1 MRRGKEQLS
10 VLNRQVFNNWSRL
23 PVTYRGSAIAAIPAT
38 CLAIAL
44 GSWIWSMN
52 MLGNIRRQIEATRDV
67 IAATDNVL
75 IDLLNA
81 ETGVRGYGITRNTAY
96 LAPYERA
103 KASLDENLARLETS
117 YQYGVSQAERDRRS
131 VDVARIE
138 QLVDRSMG
146 LLDNTVDMLTT
157 QPGVPITAP
166 SFVDLLDEGK
176 DTVDEAR
183 KFVAQLQAQEQN
195 RLNAYTVRRSQLLN
209 ATSSIIGLTA
219 GLSLMASTA
228 AVYLFRQLDRDLRS
242 REQLLQESR
251 QLLQAI
257 VGNVVDGVVT
267 LDEYDEI
274 EIFNTA
280 AEQLFGYRAEE
291 VEGRPLDVL
300 LVPQEALGSEASLS
314 EAAMA
319 QTSSAGGPS
328 SEAAGSEVASAETV
342 TTGADN
348 SEVANSEEAVR
359 SRAANAE
366 AASSEEAVSSG
377 AANAEADDSEAANSE
392 EAVSS
397 ETLNSTS
404 AGFVAVSSD
413 VSSSTELSISES
425 SDSEASGS
433 EASGSESSGSEAAGS
448 KAAGSEA
455 AGSEAAGVHET
466 GNHALARIQPGQP
479 HQVLGR
485 RRDGSY
491 FPLEISLSEIQFEDR
506 RIAIIRDITQFL
518 ETEAKLKARA
528 DELDRLTRDLAE
540 TNEMLEDRNRELEQ
554 FAYVASH
561 DLKAPLRA
569 IANLSEWIE
578 EDLAGQLPPEN
589 QQQLHL
595 LRGRVH
601 RMEAL
606 INGLLEYS
614 RVGRVE
620 SPVER
625 VSLSVLLDEVIDSID
640 PPDTFTITIPPDLP
654 TLITKRLPLRQV
666 FANLIGNAVKHHD
679 RPDGQVRIG
688 MKDLGDRYEFWVADD
703 GPGIAPEYHR
713 KIFMIFQT
721 LQARDVKE
729 STGVGLSIVKRIV
742 ETEGGTIRVDSEEGA
757 GSTFYFTWHK

>member
-1 MRRGKEQLS
+1 MA
-10 VLNRQVFNNWSRL
+10 
-23 PVTYRGSAIAAIPAT
+23 YRGAAIAAIPAT

-44 GSWIWSMN
+44 GSWVWSMN
-52 MLGNIRRQIEATRDV
+52 TLGAIRRQIEATRDV
-67 IAATDNVL
+67 ITATDNVL

-81 ETGVRGYGITRNTAY
+81 ETGVRGYGITRNTDY
-96 LAPYERA
+96 LAPYKRA
-103 KASLDENLARLETS
+103 KASLGENLARLETS
-117 YQYGVSQAERDRRS
+117 YQYGFSEAERDRRKIDL
-131 VDVARIE
+131 VQIE
-138 QLVDRSMG
+138 KLVNHSMG
-146 LLDNTVDMLTT
+146 LLDDTVGMLTV
-157 QPGVPITAP
+157 QPNVPITAP
-166 SFVDLLDEGK
+166 SFVGLLDEGK

-183 KFVAQLQAQEQN
+183 EFVARLQRQEQA
-195 RLNAYTVRRSQLLN
+195 RLNAYTVERSQLLN
-209 ATSSIIGLTA
+209 TTSSIIGLTA

-242 REQLLQESR
+242 REQLLKESR

-267 LDEYDEI
+267 LDEHDEI

-291 VEGRPLDVL
+291 IEGRPLDVL
-300 LVPQEALGSEASLS
+300 LAPQESRLS
-314 EAAMA
+314 EA
-319 QTSSAGGPS
+319 TR
-328 SEAAGSEVASAETV
+328 SEAAIAQTARPE
-342 TTGADN
+342 
-348 SEVANSEEAVR
+348 
-359 SRAANAE
+359 
-366 AASSEEAVSSG
+366 
-377 AANAEADDSEAANSE
+377 
-392 EAVSS
+392 
-397 ETLNSTS
+397 
-404 AGFVAVSSD
+404 
-413 VSSSTELSISES
+413 
-425 SDSEASGS
+425 
-433 EASGSESSGSEAAGS
+433 
-448 KAAGSEA
+448 AAGSEA
-455 AGSEAAGVHET
+455 AGSEAVGSEVANLGAARLEPVNSEEVARLEATKSEMTGSEDAISPETVDPASAGFVAISSESSGSAELSSSEAAGSEAAAVHEP
-466 GNHALARIQPGQP
+466 GNHALSRIQPGQP
-479 HQVLGR
+479 HQVIGR
-485 RRDGSY
+485 RRDGSH
-491 FPLEISLSEIQFEDR
+491 FPVEISLSEIQFEDR

-578 EDLAGQLPPEN
+578 EDLSGQLPPEN

-614 RVGRVE
+614 RVGRIE

-666 FANLIGNAVKHHD
+666 FANLISNAVKHHD
-679 RPDGQVRIG
+679 RSDGQVRIG
-688 MKDLGDRYEFWVADD
+688 MKDLGDRYEFSVADD

-713 KIFMIFQT
+713 KVFMIFQT

-742 ETEGGTIRVDSEEGA
+742 ETEGGIIRLDSEEGA
-757 GSTFYFTWHK
+757 GSTFYFTWNK

>member
-1 MRRGKEQLS
+1 MRRGKEQVSELY
-10 VLNRQVFNNWSRL
+10 RQVFINWSRL
-23 PVTYRGSAIAAIPAT
+23 PVAYRGAAIAAIPAT

-44 GSWIWSMN
+44 GSWVWSMN
-52 MLGNIRRQIEATRDV
+52 TLGSIRRQIEATRDV
-67 IAATDNVL
+67 ITATDNVL

-81 ETGVRGYGITRNTAY
+81 ETGVRGYGITRNTSY

-103 KASLDENLARLETS
+103 KASLDESLNRLEAS
-117 YQYGVSQAERDRRS
+117 YQYGVPEAERDRRR
-131 VDVARIE
+131 VDIVQME

-146 LLDNTVDMLTT
+146 ILDDTVSMLTT
-157 QPGVPITAP
+157 QPNVPITAP
-166 SFVDLLDEGK
+166 SFIGLLDEGK

-183 KFVAQLQAQEQN
+183 EFVAQLQVREQR
-195 RLNAYTVRRSQLLN
+195 RLNDYTVKRSRLLN
-209 ATSSIIGLTA
+209 TTSSIIGLTA

-228 AVYLFRQLDRDLRS
+228 AVYLFRQLDRELRS
-242 REQLLQESR
+242 REQLLKESR
-251 QLLQAI
+251 LLLQAI

-267 LDEYDEI
+267 LDEHDEI

-280 AEQLFGYRAEE
+280 AEQLFGYQAHE

-300 LVPQEALGSEASLS
+300 LAPQESLISEATRS
-314 EAAMA
+314 EAATS
-319 QTSSAGGPS
+319 QTTSSEVTSLGAVPPGAANS
-328 SEAAGSEVASAETV
+328 EATRSEAA
-342 TTGADN
+342 N
-348 SEVANSEEAVR
+348 SE
-359 SRAANAE
+359 
-366 AASSEEAVSSG
+366 
-377 AANAEADDSEAANSE
+377 SEAANSE
-392 EAVSS
+392 EAVDL
-397 ETLNSTS
+397 ETLDSTS
-404 AGFVAVSSD
+404 AGFVVID
-413 VSSSTELSISES
+413 PEFP
-425 SDSEASGS
+425 GS
-433 EASGSESSGSEAAGS
+433 EAGESEVTESEVSGSEAAE
-448 KAAGSEA
+448 SEA
-455 AGSEAAGVHET
+455 AESEARESEVVGVGVAGSDGM

-479 HQVLGR
+479 HQVIGQ
-485 RRDGSY
+485 RRDGSQ

-528 DELDRLTRDLAE
+528 DELDRLTQDLAE

-578 EDLAGQLPPEN
+578 EDLSGQLPPEN

-666 FANLIGNAVKHHD
+666 FANLISNAVKHHD
-679 RPDGQVRIG
+679 RTDGQVRIG
-688 MKDLGDRYEFWVADD
+688 VRDLGDRYEFSVADD

-742 ETEGGTIRVDSEEGA
+742 ETEGGTIRLDSEEGA
-757 GSTFYFTWHK
+757 GTTFYFTWNK

>member
-1 MRRGKEQLS
+1 MRRGKEQVS
-10 VLNRQVFNNWSRL
+10 ELNRQVFINWSRL
-23 PVTYRGSAIAAIPAT
+23 PVAYRGAAIAAIPAT

-44 GSWIWSMN
+44 GSWVWSMN
-52 MLGNIRRQIEATRDV
+52 TLGGIRRQIEATRDV
-67 IAATDNVL
+67 ITATDNVL

-81 ETGVRGYGITRNTAY
+81 ETGVRGYGITRNTSY

-103 KASLDENLARLETS
+103 KASLDESLNRLEAS
-117 YQYGVSQAERDRRS
+117 YQYGASETERDRRHQ
-131 VDVARIE
+131 DVVQIKR
-138 QLVDRSMG
+138 LVDQSMG
-146 LLDNTVDMLTT
+146 LLDDTVNMLVT
-157 QPGVPITAP
+157 QPNVPITAP
-166 SFVDLLDEGK
+166 SFVGLLDEGK

-183 KFVAQLQAQEQN
+183 EFVARLQRQEQA
-195 RLNAYTVRRSQLLN
+195 RLSAYTIERSRLLN
-209 ATSSIIGLTA
+209 TTSSIIGLTA

-228 AVYLFRQLDRDLRS
+228 AVYLFRQLDRELRS
-242 REQLLQESR
+242 REQLLKESR
-251 QLLQAI
+251 LLLQAI

-267 LDEYDEI
+267 LDEHDEI
-274 EIFNTA
+274 EIFNSA
-280 AEQLFGYRAEE
+280 AEQLFGYQAHE

-300 LVPQEALGSEASLS
+300 LAPQESLISEATRSEVAISQTTSSEVTSS
-314 EAAMA
+314 EA
-319 QTSSAGGPS
+319 TSSEVTSLAAAPPKAANSEADS
-328 SEAAGSEVASAETV
+328 SEAA
-342 TTGADN
+342 N
-348 SEVANSEEAVR
+348 SE
-359 SRAANAE
+359 
-366 AASSEEAVSSG
+366 
-377 AANAEADDSEAANSE
+377 SEAANSE
-392 EAVSS
+392 EAVDL
-397 ETLNSTS
+397 ETLDPTS
-404 AGFVAVSSD
+404 AGFVVIAP
-413 VSSSTELSISES
+413 EFP
-425 SDSEASGS
+425 GS
-433 EASGSESSGSEAAGS
+433 ETGESEVTE
-448 KAAGSEA
+448 SEA
-455 AGSEAAGVHET
+455 AGSEAGESEVSGSEVSGSEAAESAVVGVGVAGSDGM

-479 HQVLGR
+479 HQVIGQ
-485 RRDGSY
+485 RRDGSQ

-578 EDLAGQLPPEN
+578 EDLSGQLPPEN

-666 FANLIGNAVKHHD
+666 FANLISNAVKHHD

-688 MKDLGDRYEFWVADD
+688 VKDLGDRYEFSVADD

-742 ETEGGTIRVDSEEGA
+742 ETEGGTIHLDSEEGA
-757 GSTFYFTWHK
+757 GTTFYFTWNK

>member
-1 MRRGKEQLS
+1 MRRGKDQCS
-10 VLNRQVFNNWSRL
+10 ILNRQVFSNWSRL
-23 PVTYRGSAIAAIPAT
+23 PVSYRGAAIAAIPAT

-44 GSWIWSMN
+44 GSWVWSIN
-52 MLGNIRRQIEATRDV
+52 MLSGTRKQIEATRDV

-81 ETGVRGYGITRNTAY
+81 ETGVRGYGITRNTSY

-103 KASLDENLARLETS
+103 KASLDESLNRLEVS
-117 YQYGVSQAERDRRS
+117 YQYGVSEAERDRRS
-131 VDVARIE
+131 QEVAQLK
-138 QLVDRSMG
+138 QLVDRSVG
-146 LLDNTVDMLTT
+146 LLDDKVNVLINQSD
-157 QPGVPITAP
+157 VPITDP
-166 SFVDLLDEGK
+166 LFVNLLDEGK
-176 DTVDEAR
+176 GTVDATR
-183 KFVAQLQAQEQN
+183 AFVVQLQKREQS
-195 RLNAYTVRRSQLLN
+195 RLDAYTIKRSRLLDT
-209 ATSSIIGLTA
+209 TSTIIGLTA

-267 LDEYDEI
+267 LDEHDEI

-291 VEGRPLDVL
+291 VEGQPLDVL
-300 LVPQEALGSEASLS
+300 LAPPELPASEAVSP
-314 EAAMA
+314 ET
-319 QTSSAGGPS
+319 TSP
-328 SEAAGSEVASAETV
+328 
-342 TTGADN
+342 
-348 SEVANSEEAVR
+348 EAVI
-359 SRAANAE
+359 SGTTSPETASPE
-366 AASSEEAVSSG
+366 AASPET
-377 AANAEADDSEAANSE
+377 ANN
-392 EAVSS
+392 
-397 ETLNSTS
+397 TLS
-404 AGFVAVSSD
+404 
-413 VSSSTELSISES
+413 L
-425 SDSEASGS
+425 
-433 EASGSESSGSEAAGS
+433 
-448 KAAGSEA
+448 
-455 AGSEAAGVHET
+455 
-466 GNHALARIQPGQP
+466 IQPGQP
-479 HQVLGR
+479 HRVIGR
-485 RRDGSY
+485 RQDGSH
-491 FPLEISLSEIQFEDR
+491 FPLEISISEIQFENR

-528 DELDRLTRDLAE
+528 DELDRLTHDLAE

-578 EDLAGQLPPEN
+578 EDLSGQLPPEN

-666 FANLIGNAVKHHD
+666 FANLISNAVKHHD
-679 RPDGQVRIG
+679 RTDGQVRIG
-688 MKDLGDRYEFWVADD
+688 VRDLGDRYEFSVADD

-742 ETEGGTIRVDSEEGA
+742 ETEGGTIRLDSEEGA
-757 GSTFYFTWHK
+757 GTTFYFTWNK

>member
-1 MRRGKEQLS
+1 MRRGKDQFS
-10 VLNRQVFNNWSRL
+10 VFNRQVFSGWSRL
-23 PVTYRGSAIAAIPAT
+23 PVSYRGAAIAAIPAT

-44 GSWIWSMN
+44 GSWIWSIN
-52 MLGNIRRQIEATRDV
+52 MLSSTRRQIEATRDV
-67 IAATDNVL
+67 ITAMDNVL

-81 ETGVRGYGITRNTAY
+81 ETGVRGYCITRDASY
-96 LAPYERA
+96 LMPYERA
-103 KASLDENLARLETS
+103 KASLDESLARLETS
-117 YQYGVSQAERDRRS
+117 YYYGVSAPERDRR
-131 VDVARIE
+131 DREVAQLE
-138 QLVDRSMG
+138 KLVDRSMG
-146 LLDNTVDMLTT
+146 LLDDKVNMLTN
-157 QPGVPITAP
+157 QPNIPITAP
-166 SFVDLLDEGK
+166 SFVNLLDQGK
-176 DTVDEAR
+176 DTVDEVRA
-183 KFVAQLQAQEQN
+183 FVAQLQAREQA
-195 RLNAYTVRRSQLLN
+195 RLDAYTVERSRFLDI
-209 ATSSIIGLTA
+209 TSSIIGLTA

-242 REQLLQESR
+242 REYLLQESR
-251 QLLQAI
+251 LLLQAI
-257 VGNVVDGVVT
+257 VGNVVDGVIA
-267 LDEYDEI
+267 LDEYNEI

-280 AEQLFGYRAEE
+280 AEKLFGYRAEE

-300 LVPQEALGSEASLS
+300 LAPQELPI
-314 EAAMA
+314 
-319 QTSSAGGPS
+319 SSAAS
-328 SEAAGSEVASAETV
+328 SEVAGSEVAGSEVAGSETANSE
-342 TTGADN
+342 TANSETAN
-348 SEVANSEEAVR
+348 SEVENFE
-359 SRAANAE
+359 
-366 AASSEEAVSSG
+366 
-377 AANAEADDSEAANSE
+377 
-392 EAVSS
+392 
-397 ETLNSTS
+397 S
-404 AGFVAVSSD
+404 AGFVIVDPQPSS
-413 VSSSTELSISES
+413 SES
-425 SDSEASGS
+425 SIFEPSSSEPSSSEPSSSEPSSSDSASF
-433 EASGSESSGSEAAGS
+433 EPASFEPASFD
-448 KAAGSEA
+448 
-455 AGSEAAGVHET
+455 GVE
-466 GNHALARIQPGQP
+466 NNALALIQPGQP
-479 HQVLGR
+479 HQVVGR

-491 FPLEISLSEIQFEDR
+491 FPLEISISEIQFEDR

-528 DELDRLTRDLAE
+528 DELDRLTQDLAE

-578 EDLAGQLPPEN
+578 EDLSGQLPEEN

-625 VSLSVLLDEVIDSID
+625 VSVAMLLDEVIDSID
-640 PPDTFTITIPPDLP
+640 PPESFVITVGSNMP

-679 RPDGQVRIG
+679 RTDGQARIG
-688 MKDLGDRYEFWVADD
+688 VKDLGDRYEFSVADD

-742 ETEGGTIRVDSEEGA
+742 ETEGGTIRLDSEEGA
-757 GSTFYFTWHK
+757 GATFYFTWHK

>member
-1 MRRGKEQLS
+1 MRRGKGQFS
-10 VLNRQVFNNWSRL
+10 VLNRQIFNNWSRL
-23 PVTYRGSAIAAIPAT
+23 PVAYRGAAIAAIPAT

-44 GSWIWSMN
+44 GSWVWSMN
-52 MLGNIRRQIEATRDV
+52 TLGAIRRQIEATRDV
-67 IAATDNVL
+67 ITATDNVL

-81 ETGVRGYGITRNTAY
+81 ETGVRGYGITRNTDY
-96 LAPYERA
+96 LAPYKRA
-103 KASLDENLARLETS
+103 KASLGENLARLETS
-117 YQYGVSQAERDRRS
+117 YQYGFSEAERDRRKIDL
-131 VDVARIE
+131 VQIE
-138 QLVDRSMG
+138 KLVNHSMG
-146 LLDNTVDMLTT
+146 LLDDTVGMLTV
-157 QPGVPITAP
+157 QPNVPITAP
-166 SFVDLLDEGK
+166 SFVGLLDEGK

-183 KFVAQLQAQEQN
+183 EFVARLQRQEQA
-195 RLNAYTVRRSQLLN
+195 RLNAYTVERSQLLN
-209 ATSSIIGLTA
+209 TTSSIIGLTA

-242 REQLLQESR
+242 REQLLKESR

-267 LDEYDEI
+267 LDEHDEI

-291 VEGRPLDVL
+291 IEGRPLDVL
-300 LVPQEALGSEASLS
+300 LAPQESRLS
-314 EAAMA
+314 EA
-319 QTSSAGGPS
+319 TR
-328 SEAAGSEVASAETV
+328 SEAAIAQTARPE
-342 TTGADN
+342 
-348 SEVANSEEAVR
+348 
-359 SRAANAE
+359 
-366 AASSEEAVSSG
+366 
-377 AANAEADDSEAANSE
+377 
-392 EAVSS
+392 
-397 ETLNSTS
+397 
-404 AGFVAVSSD
+404 
-413 VSSSTELSISES
+413 
-425 SDSEASGS
+425 
-433 EASGSESSGSEAAGS
+433 
-448 KAAGSEA
+448 AAGSEA
-455 AGSEAAGVHET
+455 AGSEAVGSEVANLGAARLEPVNSEEVARLEATKSEMTGSEDAISPETVDPASAGFVAISSESSGSAELSSSEAAGSEAAAVHEP
-466 GNHALARIQPGQP
+466 GNHALSRIQPGQP
-479 HQVLGR
+479 HQVIGR
-485 RRDGSY
+485 RRDGSH
-491 FPLEISLSEIQFEDR
+491 FPVEISLSEIQFEDR

-578 EDLAGQLPPEN
+578 EDLSGQLPPEN

-614 RVGRVE
+614 RVGRIE

-666 FANLIGNAVKHHD
+666 FANLISNAVKHHD
-679 RPDGQVRIG
+679 RSDGQVRIG
-688 MKDLGDRYEFWVADD
+688 MKDLGDRYEFSVADD

-713 KIFMIFQT
+713 KVFMIFQT

-742 ETEGGTIRVDSEEGA
+742 ETEGGIIRLDSEEGA
-757 GSTFYFTWHK
+757 GSTFYFTWNK

>member
-1 MRRGKEQLS
+1 MRPGKEQLS

-23 PVTYRGSAIAAIPAT
+23 PVAYRGAAIAAIPAT

-44 GSWIWSMN
+44 GSWIWSIN
-52 MLGNIRRQIEATRDV
+52 TLGSVRRQIEATRDV
-67 IAATDNVL
+67 ISATDNVL
-75 IDLLNA
+75 IDLLSA
-81 ETGVRGYGITRNTAY
+81 EAGVWGYGITRNTAY
-96 LAPYERA
+96 LAPYKRA
-103 KASLDENLARLETS
+103 KASLDENLARLETG
-117 YQYGVSQAERDRRS
+117 YQYGVSQAERDRRN
-131 VDVARIE
+131 VDLARME

-146 LLDNTVDMLTT
+146 LLDKTVDMLTT
-157 QPGVPITAP
+157 QPEVPITAP
-166 SFVDLLDEGK
+166 SFVGLLDEGK

-300 LVPQEALGSEASLS
+300 LAPQESLGSEASLS

-319 QTSSAGGPS
+319 QTTSAGVSSWEAAGSQVAGVETVS
-328 SEAAGSEVASAETV
+328 SEAA
-342 TTGADN
+342 N
-348 SEVANSEEAVR
+348 SE
-359 SRAANAE
+359 AE
-366 AASSEEAVSSG
+366 
-377 AANAEADDSEAANSE
+377 NSE

-397 ETLNSTS
+397 EALNSTS

-413 VSSSTELSISES
+413 VSTSAKLSISKS
-425 SDSEASGS
+425 SDSESFD
-433 EASGSESSGSEAAGS
+433 SESSGSEATGS
-448 KAAGSEA
+448 EATGSEA
-455 AGSEAAGVHET
+455 AGDDKT

-479 HQVLGR
+479 YQVLGR
-485 RRDGSY
+485 RRDGSH

>member
-1 MRRGKEQLS
+1 M
-10 VLNRQVFNNWSRL
+10 NRQVFNNWSRL
-23 PVTYRGSAIAAIPAT
+23 PVAYRGSAIAAIPAT

-44 GSWIWSMN
+44 GSWIWSIN
-52 MLGNIRRQIEATRDV
+52 TLGSVRRQIEATRDV
-67 IAATDNVL
+67 ITATDNVL
-75 IDLLNA
+75 IDLLSA
-81 ETGVRGYGITRNTAY
+81 EAGVWGYGITRNTAY
-96 LAPYERA
+96 LAPYKRA
-103 KASLDENLARLETS
+103 KASLDENLARLETG
-117 YQYGVSQAERDRRS
+117 YQYGVSQAERDRRNI
-131 VDVARIE
+131 DLARME

-146 LLDNTVDMLTT
+146 LLDETVDMLTT
-157 QPGVPITAP
+157 QPEVPITAP
-166 SFVDLLDEGK
+166 SFVGLLDEGK

-183 KFVAQLQAQEQN
+183 KFVAQLQTQEQN
-195 RLNAYTVRRSQLLN
+195 RLNAYTVRRSQLLDT
-209 ATSSIIGLTA
+209 TSSIIGLTA

-267 LDEYDEI
+267 LDEHDEI

-300 LVPQEALGSEASLS
+300 LAPQEALGSEASLS
-314 EAAMA
+314 AAAMA

-366 AASSEEAVSSG
+366 AASSEEAVSLG

-433 EASGSESSGSEAAGS
+433 EASGSEAAGS
-448 KAAGSEA
+448 KA

>member
-1 MRRGKEQLS
+1 MRRGKEQVS
-10 VLNRQVFNNWSRL
+10 ELNRQVFINWSRL
-23 PVTYRGSAIAAIPAT
+23 PVAYRGAAIAAIPAT

-52 MLGNIRRQIEATRDV
+52 MLGGIRRQIEATRDV
-67 IAATDNVL
+67 ITATDNVL

-81 ETGVRGYGITRNTAY
+81 ETGVRGYGITRDTSY
-96 LAPYERA
+96 LAPYKRA
-103 KASLDENLARLETS
+103 KASLDDSLARLEAS
-117 YQYGVSQAERDRRS
+117 YQYGVSEAERDRRNA
-131 VDVARIE
+131 DVAQME

-146 LLDNTVDMLTT
+146 LLDDTVNTLTT
-157 QPGVPITAP
+157 QPNVPITAP
-166 SFVDLLDEGK
+166 SFVGLLDEGK
-176 DTVDEAR
+176 ATVDQAR
-183 KFVAQLQAQEQN
+183 EFVSQLQRQEQL
-195 RLNAYTVRRSQLLN
+195 RLNAYTIERSRLLN
-209 ATSSIIGLTA
+209 TTSSIIGLTA

-228 AVYLFRQLDRDLRS
+228 AVYLFRQLDRELQS
-242 REQLLQESR
+242 REQLLKESR
-251 QLLQAI
+251 LLLQAI

-267 LDEYDEI
+267 LDEHDEI

-280 AEQLFGYRAEE
+280 AEQLFGYQAHE

-300 LVPQEALGSEASLS
+300 LAPQESLISEATRS
-314 EAAMA
+314 EAAIS
-319 QTSSAGGPS
+319 QTTSSEATSSESTSLAADPPKAATSEADS
-328 SEAAGSEVASAETV
+328 SEAA
-342 TTGADN
+342 N
-348 SEVANSEEAVR
+348 SE
-359 SRAANAE
+359 
-366 AASSEEAVSSG
+366 
-377 AANAEADDSEAANSE
+377 SEAANSE
-392 EAVSS
+392 EAVDL
-397 ETLNSTS
+397 ETLDSTS
-404 AGFVAVSSD
+404 AGFVVIDPEFSSSEAGESD
-413 VSSSTELSISES
+413 VTESEV
-425 SDSEASGS
+425 
-433 EASGSESSGSEAAGS
+433 SGSEAAE
-448 KAAGSEA
+448 SEA
-455 AGSEAAGVHET
+455 ARSEAIGVGVAGSDGM

-479 HQVLGR
+479 HQVIGQ
-485 RRDGSY
+485 RRDGSQ

-578 EDLAGQLPPEN
+578 EDLSGQLPPEN

-666 FANLIGNAVKHHD
+666 FANLISNAVKHHD

-688 MKDLGDRYEFWVADD
+688 VKDLGDRYEFSVADD

-742 ETEGGTIRVDSEEGA
+742 ETEGGTIHLDSEEGA
-757 GSTFYFTWHK
+757 GTTFYFTWNK

>member
-1 MRRGKEQLS
+1 MRRGKEQVS
-10 VLNRQVFNNWSRL
+10 ELNRQVFINWSRL
-23 PVTYRGSAIAAIPAT
+23 PVAYRGAAIAAIPAT

-44 GSWIWSMN
+44 GSWVWSMN
-52 MLGNIRRQIEATRDV
+52 MLGGIRRQIEATRDV
-67 IAATDNVL
+67 ITATDNVL

-81 ETGVRGYGITRNTAY
+81 ETGVRGYGITRDTSY
-96 LAPYERA
+96 LAPYKRA
-103 KASLDENLARLETS
+103 KASLDDSLARLEAS
-117 YQYGVSQAERDRRS
+117 YQYGVSEAERDRRNA
-131 VDVARIE
+131 DVAQME

-146 LLDNTVDMLTT
+146 LLDDTVNTLTT
-157 QPGVPITAP
+157 QPSVPITAP
-166 SFVDLLDEGK
+166 SFVGLLDEGK
-176 DTVDEAR
+176 ATVDQAR
-183 KFVAQLQAQEQN
+183 EFVSQLQRQEQL
-195 RLNAYTVRRSQLLN
+195 RLNAYTIERSRLLN
-209 ATSSIIGLTA
+209 TTSSIIGLTA

-228 AVYLFRQLDRDLRS
+228 AVYLFRQLDRELQS
-242 REQLLQESR
+242 REQLLKESR
-251 QLLQAI
+251 LLLQAI

-267 LDEYDEI
+267 LDEHDEI

-280 AEQLFGYRAEE
+280 AEQLFGYQAHE

-300 LVPQEALGSEASLS
+300 LAPQESPISEATRS
-314 EAAMA
+314 EAATS
-319 QTSSAGGPS
+319 QTTSSEVTS
-328 SEAAGSEVASAETV
+328 SEVTSLAAAPPKA
-342 TTGADN
+342 
-348 SEVANSEEAVR
+348 ANSE
-359 SRAANAE
+359 
-366 AASSEEAVSSG
+366 
-377 AANAEADDSEAANSE
+377 ADSSEAANSE
-392 EAVSS
+392 SEAANSEAAVDL
-397 ETLNSTS
+397 ETLDSTS
-404 AGFVAVSSD
+404 AGFVVID
-413 VSSSTELSISES
+413 PEFPG
-425 SDSEASGS
+425 SEAGESEVTESEVSGS
-433 EASGSESSGSEAAGS
+433 EVAESEAAR
-448 KAAGSEA
+448 SEA
-455 AGSEAAGVHET
+455 AESEAVRSEAIGVGVAGSDGM
-466 GNHALARIQPGQP
+466 GNYALARIQPGQP
-479 HQVLGR
+479 HQVIGQ
-485 RRDGSY
+485 RRDGSQ

-578 EDLAGQLPPEN
+578 EDLSGQLPPEN

-666 FANLIGNAVKHHD
+666 FANLISNAVKHHD

-688 MKDLGDRYEFWVADD
+688 VKDLGDRYEFSVADD

-742 ETEGGTIRVDSEEGA
+742 ETEGGTIHLDSEEGA
-757 GSTFYFTWHK
+757 GTTFYFTWNK

>member
-1 MRRGKEQLS
+1 MRRGKEQVS
-10 VLNRQVFNNWSRL
+10 ELNRQVFINWSRL
-23 PVTYRGSAIAAIPAT
+23 PVAYRGAAIAAIPAT

-52 MLGNIRRQIEATRDV
+52 TLGGIRRQIEATRDV
-67 IAATDNVL
+67 ITATDNVL

-81 ETGVRGYGITRNTAY
+81 ETGVRGYGITRDTSY
-96 LAPYERA
+96 LAPYKRA
-103 KASLDENLARLETS
+103 KASLDDSLARLEAS
-117 YQYGVSQAERDRRS
+117 YQYGVSEAERDRRNA
-131 VDVARIE
+131 DVAQME

-146 LLDNTVDMLTT
+146 LLDDTVNTLTT
-157 QPGVPITAP
+157 QPSVPITAP
-166 SFVDLLDEGK
+166 SFVGLLDEGK
-176 DTVDEAR
+176 KTVDQAR
-183 KFVAQLQAQEQN
+183 EFVSQLQQREQL
-195 RLNAYTVRRSQLLN
+195 RLNAYTIERSRLLN
-209 ATSSIIGLTA
+209 TTSSIIGLTA

-228 AVYLFRQLDRDLRS
+228 AVYLFRQLDRELQS
-242 REQLLQESR
+242 REQLLKESR
-251 QLLQAI
+251 LLLQAI

-267 LDEYDEI
+267 LDEHDEI

-280 AEQLFGYRAEE
+280 AEQLFGYQAHE

-300 LVPQEALGSEASLS
+300 LAPQELPVSEATRS
-314 EAAMA
+314 EAAIS
-319 QTSSAGGPS
+319 QTTSSEVTSSEVTSLAAAPPKAANSEADS
-328 SEAAGSEVASAETV
+328 SEAA
-342 TTGADN
+342 N
-348 SEVANSEEAVR
+348 SE
-359 SRAANAE
+359 
-366 AASSEEAVSSG
+366 
-377 AANAEADDSEAANSE
+377 SEAANSE
-392 EAVSS
+392 EAVDL
-397 ETLNSTS
+397 ETLDSTS
-404 AGFVAVSSD
+404 AGFVVIDPEFSSSEAGESD
-413 VSSSTELSISES
+413 VTESEV
-425 SDSEASGS
+425 
-433 EASGSESSGSEAAGS
+433 SGSEAAE
-448 KAAGSEA
+448 SEA
-455 AGSEAAGVHET
+455 ARSEAIGVGVAGSDGM

-479 HQVLGR
+479 HQVIGQ
-485 RRDGSY
+485 RRDGSQ

-578 EDLAGQLPPEN
+578 EDLSGQLPPEN

-666 FANLIGNAVKHHD
+666 FANLISNAVKHHD

-688 MKDLGDRYEFWVADD
+688 VKDLGDRYEFSVADD

-742 ETEGGTIRVDSEEGA
+742 ETEGGTIHLDSEEGA
-757 GSTFYFTWHK
+757 GTTFYFTWNK

>member
-1 MRRGKEQLS
+1 MRRGKEQVS
-10 VLNRQVFNNWSRL
+10 ELNRQVFINWSRL
-23 PVTYRGSAIAAIPAT
+23 PVAYRGAAIAAIPAT

-44 GSWIWSMN
+44 GSWVWSMN
-52 MLGNIRRQIEATRDV
+52 TLGGIRRQIEATRDV
-67 IAATDNVL
+67 ITATDNVL

-81 ETGVRGYGITRNTAY
+81 ETGVRGYGITRNLSY

-103 KASLDENLARLETS
+103 KVSLDENLAQLEAR
-117 YQYGVSQAERDRRS
+117 YQYGIPEAERNFRRKDL
-131 VDVARIE
+131 VQIE
-138 QLVDRSMG
+138 QLVDRSMS
-146 LLDNTVDMLTT
+146 LLDDTVNMLTT
-157 QPGVPITAP
+157 QPNVPITAS
-166 SFVDLLDEGK
+166 SFVGLLDKGK
-176 DTVDEAR
+176 DTVDETR
-183 KFVAQLQAQEQN
+183 KLVAQLQRQEQD
-195 RLNAYTVRRSQLLN
+195 RLDEYTLRRSQLLN
-209 ATSSIIGLTA
+209 TTSSIIGLTA

-228 AVYLFRQLDRDLRS
+228 AVYLFRQLDRELRS
-242 REQLLQESR
+242 REQLLKESR
-251 QLLQAI
+251 LLLQAI

-267 LDEYDEI
+267 LDEHDEI

-280 AEQLFGYRAEE
+280 AEQLFGYQARE

-300 LVPQEALGSEASLS
+300 LAPQESLISEATRS
-314 EAAMA
+314 EATIS
-319 QTSSAGGPS
+319 QTTS
-328 SEAAGSEVASAETV
+328 SEVASLGSVPPEA
-342 TTGADN
+342 AN
-348 SEVANSEEAVR
+348 SEATRSEAVNSEEAV
-359 SRAANAE
+359 
-366 AASSEEAVSSG
+366 
-377 AANAEADDSEAANSE
+377 DL
-392 EAVSS
+392 
-397 ETLNSTS
+397 ETLDSTS
-404 AGFVAVSSD
+404 AGFVVID
-413 VSSSTELSISES
+413 PEFSSSEAGESEI
-425 SDSEASGS
+425 
-433 EASGSESSGSEAAGS
+433 
-448 KAAGSEA
+448 AGSEA
-455 AGSEAAGVHET
+455 AGFEAAGSEAGESEVVGVGVAGSDEK

-479 HQVLGR
+479 HQIIGQ
-485 RRDGSY
+485 RRDGSQ

-528 DELDRLTRDLAE
+528 DELDRLTQDLAE

-578 EDLAGQLPPEN
+578 EDLSGQLPPEN

-640 PPDTFTITIPPDLP
+640 PPDTFTITLPPDLP

-666 FANLIGNAVKHHD
+666 FANLISNAVKHHD

-688 MKDLGDRYEFWVADD
+688 VKDLGDRYEFSVADD

-742 ETEGGTIRVDSEEGA
+742 ETEGGTIRLDSDEGA
-757 GSTFYFTWHK
+757 GTTFYFTWNK

>member
-1 MRRGKEQLS
+1 MRRGKEQFS

-23 PVTYRGSAIAAIPAT
+23 PVSYRGSAIAAIPAT

-44 GSWIWSMN
+44 GSWIWSIN
-52 MLGNIRRQIEATRDV
+52 MLGGVRRQIEATRDV
-67 IAATDNVL
+67 ITATDNVL

-81 ETGVRGYGITRNTAY
+81 ETGVRGYGITRNASY
-96 LAPYERA
+96 LAPYKRA
-103 KASLDENLARLETS
+103 KASLDESLARLEAS
-117 YQYGVSQAERDRRS
+117 YYYGVSQTERDRRH
-131 VDVARIE
+131 VDVARLE
-138 QLVDRSMG
+138 QLVERSMEI
-146 LLDNTVDMLTT
+146 LDSTVNMLTT
-157 QPGVPITAP
+157 QPDVPITAP

-183 KFVAQLQAQEQN
+183 TFVTQLQAQEQT
-195 RLNAYTVRRSQLLN
+195 RLKAYTIERSQLLN
-209 ATSSIIGLTA
+209 TTSSIIGLTA

-267 LDEYDEI
+267 LDEYNEI

-291 VEGRPLDVL
+291 VEGQPLDVL
-300 LVPQEALGSEASLS
+300 LAPQESLGSEATRSEAESVQTTSSGVASPEAAYSEASGS
-314 EAAMA
+314 EAA
-319 QTSSAGGPS
+319 SSQAAGSNLANTEEVAGSRAASSEATS
-328 SEAAGSEVASAETV
+328 SEAA
-342 TTGADN
+342 
-348 SEVANSEEAVR
+348 
-359 SRAANAE
+359 
-366 AASSEEAVSSG
+366 
-377 AANAEADDSEAANSE
+377 
-392 EAVSS
+392 VSS
-397 ETLNSTS
+397 EAVNSTS
-404 AGFVAVSSD
+404 AGFVAVSSEA
-413 VSSSTELSISES
+413 SGAAELSTSES
-425 SDSEASGS
+425 SGSGS
-433 EASGSESSGSEAAGS
+433 SGSESSSSEATGSET
-448 KAAGSEA
+448 AGSEA
-455 AGSEAAGVHET
+455 AEVNET
-466 GNHALARIQPGQP
+466 ENYALARIQPGQP
-479 HQVLGR
+479 HQVIGR
-485 RRDGSY
+485 RRDGSC
-491 FPLEISLSEIQFEDR
+491 FPLEISLSKIQFEDR

-528 DELDRLTRDLAE
+528 NELDRLTRDLAE

-578 EDLAGQLPPEN
+578 EDLSGQMPPEN

-620 SPVER
+620 SPIER

-688 MKDLGDRYEFWVADD
+688 MKDLGDRYEFSVADD

-742 ETEGGTIRVDSEEGA
+742 ETEGGTIRLDSEEGA

>member
-1 MRRGKEQLS
+1 MRPGKEQLS

-23 PVTYRGSAIAAIPAT
+23 PVAYRGAAIAAIPAT

-44 GSWIWSMN
+44 GSWIWSIN
-52 MLGNIRRQIEATRDV
+52 TLGSVRRQIEATRDV
-67 IAATDNVL
+67 ISATDNVL
-75 IDLLNA
+75 IDLLSA
-81 ETGVRGYGITRNTAY
+81 EAGVWGYGITRNTAY
-96 LAPYERA
+96 LAPYKRA
-103 KASLDENLARLETS
+103 KASLDENLARLETG
-117 YQYGVSQAERDRRS
+117 YQYGVSQAERDRRN
-131 VDVARIE
+131 VDLARME

-146 LLDNTVDMLTT
+146 LLDETVDMLTT
-157 QPGVPITAP
+157 QPEVPITAP
-166 SFVDLLDEGK
+166 SFVGLLDEGK

-300 LVPQEALGSEASLS
+300 LAPQESLGSEASLS

-319 QTSSAGGPS
+319 QTTSAGVSSWEAAGSQVAGVETVS
-328 SEAAGSEVASAETV
+328 SEAA
-342 TTGADN
+342 N
-348 SEVANSEEAVR
+348 SE
-359 SRAANAE
+359 AE
-366 AASSEEAVSSG
+366 
-377 AANAEADDSEAANSE
+377 NSE

-397 ETLNSTS
+397 EALNSTS

-413 VSSSTELSISES
+413 VSTSAKLSISKS
-425 SDSEASGS
+425 SDSESFD
-433 EASGSESSGSEAAGS
+433 SESSGSEATGS
-448 KAAGSEA
+448 EATGSEA
-455 AGSEAAGVHET
+455 AGDDKT

-518 ETEAKLKARA
+518 ETEAKLKTRA

-620 SPVER
+620 SPMER

>member
-1 MRRGKEQLS
+1 MRRGKEQVS
-10 VLNRQVFNNWSRL
+10 ELNRQVFINWSRL
-23 PVTYRGSAIAAIPAT
+23 PVAYRGAAIAAIPAT

-52 MLGNIRRQIEATRDV
+52 MLGSIRRQIEATRDV
-67 IAATDNVL
+67 ITATDNVL

-81 ETGVRGYGITRNTAY
+81 ETGVRGYGITRDTSY
-96 LAPYERA
+96 LAPYKRA
-103 KASLDENLARLETS
+103 KASLDDSLARLEAS
-117 YQYGVSQAERDRRS
+117 YQYGVSEAERDRRNA
-131 VDVARIE
+131 DVAQIE

-146 LLDNTVDMLTT
+146 LLDDTVNTLTT
-157 QPGVPITAP
+157 QPNVPITAP
-166 SFVDLLDEGK
+166 SFVGLLDEGK
-176 DTVDEAR
+176 ATVDQAR
-183 KFVAQLQAQEQN
+183 EFVSQLQRQEQL
-195 RLNAYTVRRSQLLN
+195 RLNAYTIERSRLLN
-209 ATSSIIGLTA
+209 ITSSIIGLTA

-228 AVYLFRQLDRDLRS
+228 AVYLFRQLDRELQS
-242 REQLLQESR
+242 REQLLKESR
-251 QLLQAI
+251 LLLQAI

-267 LDEYDEI
+267 LDEHDEI

-280 AEQLFGYRAEE
+280 AEQLFGYQAHE

-300 LVPQEALGSEASLS
+300 LAPQESLISEATRS
-314 EAAMA
+314 EAAIS
-319 QTSSAGGPS
+319 QTTSSEVTSLAAAPPKAATSEADS
-328 SEAAGSEVASAETV
+328 SEAE
-342 TTGADN
+342 N
-348 SEVANSEEAVR
+348 SE
-359 SRAANAE
+359 
-366 AASSEEAVSSG
+366 
-377 AANAEADDSEAANSE
+377 SEAANSE
-392 EAVSS
+392 EAVDL
-397 ETLNSTS
+397 ETLDSTS
-404 AGFVAVSSD
+404 AGFVVID
-413 VSSSTELSISES
+413 PEFP
-425 SDSEASGS
+425 GS
-433 EASGSESSGSEAAGS
+433 EAGESDVTESEVSGSEAAE
-448 KAAGSEA
+448 SEA
-455 AGSEAAGVHET
+455 ARSEAIGVGVAGSD
-466 GNHALARIQPGQP
+466 GMGSHALARIQPGQP
-479 HQVLGR
+479 HQVIGQ
-485 RRDGSY
+485 RRDGSQ

-578 EDLAGQLPPEN
+578 EDLSGQLPPEN

-666 FANLIGNAVKHHD
+666 FANLISNAVKHHD

-688 MKDLGDRYEFWVADD
+688 VKDLGDRYEFSVADD

-742 ETEGGTIRVDSEEGA
+742 ETEGGTIHLDSEEGA
-757 GSTFYFTWHK
+757 GTTFYFTWNK